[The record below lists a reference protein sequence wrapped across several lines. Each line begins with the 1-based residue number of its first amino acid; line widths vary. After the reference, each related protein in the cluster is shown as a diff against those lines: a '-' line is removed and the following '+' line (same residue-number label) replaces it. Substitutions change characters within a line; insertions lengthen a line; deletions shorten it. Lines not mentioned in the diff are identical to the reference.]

1 MPTLDEVLTKAEA
14 EEQAKLAQSKLAK
27 GMKEAVAEVSV
38 VEVDKAKPGES
49 KQRCQYCN
57 RVGHEKN
64 PDEKT
69 RKKLCK
75 AFGLTCFKCKGSG
88 HFATVCPVKK
98 EDAKS
103 NAVAAVEEKK
113 ESNAKFLSAR
123 PGLMFELIQLKQG
136 CP

>member
-1 MPTLDEVLTKAEA
+1 MPTLDEVITKAES

-38 VEVDKAKPGES
+38 VEVDKAKPGIS
-49 KQRCQYCN
+49 KQKCKFCN
-57 RVGHEKN
+57 RIGHGKN

-75 AFGLTCFKCKGSG
+75 AFGKTCFKCEGTDN
-88 HFATVCPVKK
+88 FANVCTVKK

-103 NAVAAVEEKK
+103 NAVAVVEERK
-113 ESNAKFLSAR
+113 ESNAKFLSVKTG
-123 PGLMFELIQLKQG
+123 PNV
-136 CP
+136 